1 MKNEHKP
8 LFIPIGFYFTKRHIW
23 RVKMFHKTIHN
34 AWNLFKCLKQLP
46 ENLVLRVSIGREES
60 SIDQMFFLINRTVI
74 KPSNDFKIIFFII
87 SIDRAKA
94 STNRK
99 YWISNFTWK
108 FPEFEFSLYKT
119 IFSKFKYHY
128 YNLVY
133 GSFFWTIPRP
143 K

>member
-60 SIDQMFFLINRTVI
+60 SIDQMFFLINQTIIEQWSNHPMTLGLFSSSFWSIEQKLQQIENNEFRISLENLQNLNFHFI
-74 KPSNDFKIIFFII
+74 KQYSPNSNIII
-87 SIDRAKA
+87 
-94 STNRK
+94 T
-99 YWISNFTWK
+99 T
-108 FPEFEFSLYKT
+108 
-119 IFSKFKYHY
+119 
-128 YNLVY
+128 
-133 GSFFWTIPRP
+133 
-143 K
+143 